1 MNYKHVK
8 QHDMTDCAAAC
19 LAMICLH
26 YKKETTITRLRD
38 MMGTDLKGTNLIGLS
53 KCAEKLGFE
62 NASVRVDEEGFKS
75 KFTLPCI
82 ANVITKEGLS
92 HFVVIYK
99 IGKNKVIVGDP
110 GKEKT
115 ERQSIDEFL
124 KRFTGA
130 LLILKPTTE
139 FRTGKIE
146 GESTYR
152 RFIKLLVPQKKLF
165 IFAIL
170 ASWMMT
176 VLGIVSSLFNKI
188 IMDEVLPYGLDKLLL
203 SSLIIFTVVGL
214 TQILIEFLRSWI
226 MLYLSQRID
235 IPLMLGY
242 FKHIYSLP
250 MRFFATRKT
259 GDIITRF
266 SDAFT
271 IKDIFTNIALTLIM
285 DVSMAAITGVILFR
299 MNSKLFAII
308 ALLTLLSI
316 VLIFIFRQPYKKIN
330 QEQMQQASILNSQ
343 IIEGLEA
350 VEMIKGNAVEE
361 RELNGI
367 EREYIR
373 SLRIAFKEGWLSIIQ
388 GSISSVISTIG
399 NLFIMYFGIKQVLTG
414 NISIGSLMAFMTLSG
429 YFMEPVGNLV
439 RLQLD
444 IQEAQISMKRITE
457 ILDYDREE
465 PETDEKIERACNLKG
480 DIQIDNVSFR
490 YGNRNL
496 ALDGVSFT
504 IERGKKTAL
513 VGASGSGKST
523 TVKLLLKYYEP
534 ESGRIKIGGKDI
546 TEVSAKYLRENISLV
561 PQNIQLFSKSIYENV
576 AMVKPEATQK
586 EVAVALAMADT
597 QDFIRKQP
605 MQAYTYLEEAG
616 QGLSGGERQ
625 RLALAR
631 AFLKDSNIFILDES
645 TSNLDF
651 GTENVIFDTIYNKL
665 SDKTM
670 IIVAHRLSTIKDCDK
685 IVVMDEGKVIEQ
697 GTHDDLL
704 SQEGRYYELW
714 QLQMGNR
721 SDRSDESSSKHAKSD
736 ITERVQ
742 QSDSEPTLDD
752 DTITYT

>member
-1 MNYKHVK
+1 MKYKHVK

-19 LAMICLH
+19 LAMICLY

-62 NASVRVDEEGFKS
+62 NASVRVDKEGFQS

-92 HFVVIYK
+92 HFVVVYK
-99 IGKNKVIVGDP
+99 IGKDKVIVGDP
-110 GKEKT
+110 GKEST
-115 ERQSIDEFL
+115 ERQNIDDFL

-130 LLILKPTTE
+130 LLILRPTDE
-139 FRTGKIE
+139 FKTGKIE
-146 GESTYR
+146 GEGTYR
-152 RFIKLLVPQKKLF
+152 RFVKLLLPQKKLF

-170 ASWMMT
+170 ASLMMT

-188 IMDEVLPYGLDKLLL
+188 IMDEVLPYGLEKLLL
-203 SSLIIFTVVGL
+203 STLIIFTIVGF

-299 MNSKLFAII
+299 MNGKLFAII

-316 VLIFIFRQPYKKIN
+316 VLVFIFRQPYKKIN

-361 RELNGI
+361 RELYGI

-414 NISIGSLMAFMTLSG
+414 NISIGALMAFMTLSG

-439 RLQLD
+439 GLQLD

-457 ILDYDREE
+457 ILDYDKEE
-465 PETDEKIERACNLKG
+465 PETDEETERECNLKG
-480 DIQIDNVSFR
+480 DIKLDNISFR

-496 ALDGVSFT
+496 ALENVSFT
-504 IERGKKTAL
+504 IEKGKKTAL

-523 TVKLLLKYYEP
+523 IVKLLLKYYEA
-534 ESGRIKIGGKDI
+534 ESGRIRIGGKDI
-546 TEVSAKYLRENISLV
+546 AEVSAKYLRENISLV

-586 EVAVALAMADT
+586 EVAKALAMADA

-631 AFLKDSNIFILDES
+631 AFLKDADLFILDES

-670 IIVAHRLSTIKDCDK
+670 IIVAHRLSTIKNCDRI
-685 IVVMDEGKVIEQ
+685 IVLEDGKVIEQ
-697 GTHDDLL
+697 GTHNELI
-704 SQEGRYYELW
+704 STQGRYYELW
-714 QLQMGNR
+714 QLQQGIKTADDAEYTGKHSMKEEAEQT
-721 SDRSDESSSKHAKSD
+721 ESEIKPDD
-736 ITERVQ
+736 I
-742 QSDSEPTLDD
+742 
-752 DTITYT
+752 ITYT

>member
-99 IGKNKVIVGDP
+99 IGKNKVIVSDP
-110 GKEKT
+110 GKDNT

-170 ASWMMT
+170 ASLMMT

-203 SSLIIFTVVGL
+203 SSLIIFTVVAF
-214 TQILIEFLRSWI
+214 TQTFIEFLRSWI

-285 DVSMAAITGVILFR
+285 DVSMAVITGIILFR
-299 MNSKLFAII
+299 MNGRLFAII
-308 ALLTLLSI
+308 AFLTLLSI
-316 VLIFIFRQPYKKIN
+316 VLVFIFRQPYKKIN
-330 QEQMQQASILNSQ
+330 QEQMQQASVLNSQ

-350 VEMIKGNAVEE
+350 VETIKGNATED
-361 RELNGI
+361 RELAGI

-373 SLRIAFKEGWLSIIQ
+373 SLRIAFKEGWLSNIQ
-388 GSISSVISTIG
+388 GAVSDVIGTVG
-399 NLFIMYFGIKQVLTG
+399 NLFLMYFGIKQVLKG
-414 NISIGSLMAFMTLSG
+414 ELSIGSLMAFMTLSG

-439 RLQLD
+439 GLQLD

-465 PETDEKIERACNLKG
+465 PEERDDVNRGCDLKA

-496 ALDGVSFT
+496 ALYDVSFT
-504 IERGKKTAL
+504 IEKGKKTAL

-523 TVKLLLKYYEP
+523 IVKLLLKYYEP
-534 ESGRIKIGGKDI
+534 EHGRIRIGGKDI

-576 AMVKPEATQK
+576 AMVKPDATQS
-586 EVAVALAMADT
+586 EVARALAMADA

-631 AFLKDSNIFILDES
+631 AFLKDSDLFILDES

-651 GTENVIFDTIYNKL
+651 GTEDVIFDTIYNKL
-665 SDKTM
+665 PDRTM
-670 IIVAHRLSTIKDCDK
+670 LIVAHRLSTIRNCDK
-685 IVVMDEGKVIEQ
+685 IIVLDDGKVIEQ
-697 GTHDDLL
+697 GTHEELL
-704 SQEGRYYELW
+704 SMQGRYYSLW
-714 QLQMGNR
+714 KLQQGNILTANSR
-721 SDRSDESSSKHAKSD
+721 VHMQEQSEGFDAYINESG
-736 ITERVQ
+736 
-742 QSDSEPTLDD
+742 

>member
-1 MNYKHVK
+1 MKYKHVK

-26 YKKETTITRLRD
+26 YKKETTIIRLRD

-62 NASVRVDEEGFKS
+62 NASVRVDSDGFRS
-75 KFTLPCI
+75 KYTLPCI

-110 GKEKT
+110 GKEDT
-115 ERQSIDEFL
+115 ERQNIDDFL

-130 LLILKPTTE
+130 LLILRPTDE
-139 FRTGKIE
+139 FKTGKIE
-146 GESTYR
+146 GEETYR
-152 RFIKLLVPQKKLF
+152 RFVKLLLPQKKLF

-170 ASWMMT
+170 ASLMMT

-188 IMDEVLPYGLDKLLL
+188 IMDEVLPYGLEKLLL
-203 SSLIIFTVVGL
+203 STLIIFTVVGF

-316 VLIFIFRQPYKKIN
+316 VLVFIFRQPYKKIN

-343 IIEGLEA
+343 IIEGLET

-361 RELNGI
+361 RELDGI

-399 NLFIMYFGIKQVLTG
+399 NLFIMYFGIRQILTG

-439 RLQLD
+439 GLQLD
-444 IQEAQISMKRITE
+444 IQEAQISMNRITE
-457 ILDYDREE
+457 ILDYEREE
-465 PETDEKIERACNLKG
+465 PEEDEEIEREWNLKG

-496 ALDGVSFT
+496 ALENVGFT
-504 IERGKKTAL
+504 IEKGKKTAL

-523 TVKLLLKYYEP
+523 IVKLLLKYYEP

-576 AMVKPEATQK
+576 AMVKPDATQK
-586 EVAVALAMADT
+586 EIAMALVIADA

-605 MQAYTYLEEAG
+605 MQTYTYLEEAG

-631 AFLKDSNIFILDES
+631 AFLKDSDLFILDES

-665 SDKTM
+665 GDKTM
-670 IIVAHRLSTIKDCDK
+670 LIVAHRLSTIKDCDK

-697 GTHDDLL
+697 GTHEELL

-721 SDRSDESSSKHAKSD
+721 AVKADENNGKDTKFDIAEETQQTDSD
-736 ITERVQ
+736 IM
-742 QSDSEPTLDD
+742 SDD

>member
-1 MNYKHVK
+1 
-8 QHDMTDCAAAC
+8 MTDCAAAC

-62 NASVRVDEEGFKS
+62 NASVRVDADGFRS
-75 KFTLPCI
+75 KYTLPCI

-92 HFVVIYK
+92 HFVVVYK
-99 IGKNKVIVGDP
+99 IGKNNIIVGDP
-110 GKEKT
+110 GKDNT
-115 ERQSIDEFL
+115 ERQSIDVFL

-130 LLILKPTTE
+130 LLILRPTDE
-139 FRTGKIE
+139 FKTGKIE
-146 GESTYR
+146 GEGTYR
-152 RFIKLLVPQKKLF
+152 RFVKLLLPQKKLF

-170 ASWMMT
+170 ASLMMT

-188 IMDEVLPYGLDKLLL
+188 IMDEVLPYGLEKLLL
-203 SSLIIFTVVGL
+203 STLIIFTVVGF
-214 TQILIEFLRSWI
+214 TQILIEFLRSFI

-316 VLIFIFRQPYKKIN
+316 VLVFIFRQPYKKIN
-330 QEQMQQASILNSQ
+330 QEQMQQASVLNSQ

-361 RELNGI
+361 RELYGI

-373 SLRIAFKEGWLSIIQ
+373 SLRIAFKEGWFSIIQ
-388 GSISSVISTIG
+388 GSISSVISTVG

-439 RLQLD
+439 GLQLD

-457 ILDYDREE
+457 ILDYDKEE
-465 PETDEKIERACNLKG
+465 PEDNEEIERACNLKG

-496 ALDGVSFT
+496 ALENVSFC

-523 TVKLLLKYYEP
+523 IVKLLLKYYEP

-576 AMVKPEATQK
+576 VIVKPEASQK
-586 EVAVALAMADT
+586 EVAKALAMADA

-605 MQAYTYLEEAG
+605 MQVHTYLEEAG

-631 AFLKDSNIFILDES
+631 AFLKDSDLFILDES

-670 IIVAHRLSTIKDCDK
+670 LIVAHRLSTIKDCDK

-697 GTHDDLL
+697 GAHDELL
-704 SQEGRYYELW
+704 AKECKYYELW
-714 QLQMGNR
+714 QLQLGNR
-721 SDRSDESSSKHAKSD
+721 TDKSDEYSGKHARSD
-736 ITERVQ
+736 ITEGAQ
-742 QSDSEPTLDD
+742 QSESESSLDD
-752 DTITYT
+752 DTITYI

>member
-110 GKEKT
+110 GKDNT

-139 FRTGKIE
+139 FRAGKIE

-170 ASWMMT
+170 ASLMMT

-203 SSLIIFTVVGL
+203 SSLIIFTVVAF
-214 TQILIEFLRSWI
+214 TQTFIEFLRSWI

-271 IKDIFTNIALTLIM
+271 IKDIFTSIALTLIM
-285 DVSMAAITGVILFR
+285 DVSMAVITGIILFR
-299 MNSKLFAII
+299 MNGRLFAII

-316 VLIFIFRQPYKKIN
+316 VLVFIFRQPYKKIN
-330 QEQMQQASILNSQ
+330 QEQMQQASVLNSQ

-350 VEMIKGNAVEE
+350 VETIKGNATED
-361 RELNGI
+361 RELAGI

-373 SLRIAFKEGWLSIIQ
+373 SLRIAFKEGWLSNIQ
-388 GSISSVISTIG
+388 GAVSDVIGTVG
-399 NLFIMYFGIKQVLTG
+399 NLFLMYFGIKQVLKG
-414 NISIGSLMAFMTLSG
+414 ELSIGSLMAFMTLSG

-439 RLQLD
+439 GLQLD

-465 PETDEKIERACNLKG
+465 SEERDDVNRGCDLKA

-496 ALDGVSFT
+496 ALYDVSFT
-504 IERGKKTAL
+504 IEKGKKTAL

-523 TVKLLLKYYEP
+523 IVKLLLKYYEP
-534 ESGRIKIGGKDI
+534 EHGRIRIGGKDI

-576 AMVKPEATQK
+576 AMVKPDATQS
-586 EVAVALAMADT
+586 EVARALAMADA

-605 MQAYTYLEEAG
+605 MQAHTYLEEAG

-631 AFLKDSNIFILDES
+631 AFLKDSDLFILDES

-665 SDKTM
+665 PDRTM
-670 IIVAHRLSTIKDCDK
+670 LIVAHRLSTIKNCDK
-685 IVVMDEGKVIEQ
+685 IIVLDDGKVIEQ
-697 GTHDDLL
+697 GTHEELL
-704 SQEGRYYELW
+704 SREGRYYELW
-714 QLQMGNR
+714 QLQMGTR
-721 SDRSDESSSKHAKSD
+721 TARADENASNHVKSD
-736 ITERVQ
+736 VTKEVGQTEANIKN
-742 QSDSEPTLDD
+742 DD
-752 DTITYT
+752 ETVTYT

>member
-1 MNYKHVK
+1 MKYKHVK
-8 QHDMTDCAAAC
+8 QHDATDCAAAC

-38 MMGTDLKGTNLIGLS
+38 LMGTDLKGTNLIGIS
-53 KCAEKLGFE
+53 KCADKLGFE
-62 NASVRVDEEGFKS
+62 NASVRVDKDGFRS

-99 IGKNKVIVGDP
+99 IGKDKVIVGDP
-110 GKEKT
+110 GKDKT
-115 ERQSIDEFL
+115 EKQDIDEFL

-130 LLILKPTTE
+130 LIILRPTTE
-139 FRTGKIE
+139 FETGKIQ

-152 RFIKLLVPQKKLF
+152 RFVKLLAPQKKLF
-165 IFAIL
+165 IFAIM
-170 ASWMMT
+170 ASLMMT

-188 IMDEVLPYGLDKLLL
+188 IMDEVLPYGLEKLLL
-203 SSLIIFTVVGL
+203 SSLIIFSVVGF

-299 MNSKLFAII
+299 MNSRLFAII

-316 VLIFIFRQPYKKIN
+316 VLVFIFRQPYKKIN

-350 VEMIKGNAVEE
+350 VEMIKGNAVEK
-361 RELNGI
+361 RELDGI
-367 EREYIR
+367 EKEYIK
-373 SLRIAFKEGWLSIIQ
+373 SLRIAFKEGWLSNIQ
-388 GSISSVISTIG
+388 GAISSVISTVG
-399 NLFIMYFGIKQVLTG
+399 NLFIMYFGIRQVLKG

-439 RLQLD
+439 GLQLD

-457 ILDYDREE
+457 ILDYDKEE
-465 PETDEKIERACNLKG
+465 PDEEGDLVRDCNLKG

-496 ALDGVSFT
+496 ALEGVNFT
-504 IERGKKTAL
+504 IEHGKKTAL

-523 TVKLLLKYYEP
+523 IVKLLLKYYEA
-534 ESGRIKIGGKDI
+534 EQGRIKIGGKDI
-546 TEVSAKYLRENISLV
+546 CEVSAGYLRENISLV

-576 AMVKPEATQK
+576 AMVKPYASK
-586 EVAVALAMADT
+586 SEVARALAMADA
-597 QDFIRKQP
+597 QDFVRKQP
-605 MQAYTYLEEAG
+605 MQAFTYLEEAG

-631 AFLKDSNIFILDES
+631 AFLKDSDLFILDES

-665 SDKTM
+665 PDRTM
-670 IIVAHRLSTIKDCDK
+670 LIVAHRLSTIKNCDK
-685 IVVMDEGKVIEQ
+685 IVVLDEGRVIEE
-697 GTHDDLL
+697 GTHDALIEM
-704 SQEGRYYELW
+704 QGQYFELW
-714 QLQMGNR
+714 QMQQGNIHKKGEDYER
-721 SDRSDESSSKHAKSD
+721 ENSKNDPSAEATDDSSDTDEDNS
-736 ITERVQ
+736 I
-742 QSDSEPTLDD
+742 
-752 DTITYT
+752 ITYT

>member
-1 MNYKHVK
+1 MKYKHVK
-8 QHDMTDCAAAC
+8 QHDATDCAAAC
-19 LAMICLH
+19 LAMICL
-26 YKKETTITRLRD
+26 YYRKETTITRLRD

-62 NASVRVDEEGFKS
+62 NASVRVDEEGFRS
-75 KFTLPCI
+75 KYTLPCI
-82 ANVITKEGLS
+82 ANIVTKEGMS
-92 HFVVIYK
+92 HFVVVYK
-99 IGKNKVIVGDP
+99 IGKNKIIVGDP
-110 GKEKT
+110 GKENT
-115 ERQSIDEFL
+115 ERQDIKEFL

-130 LLILKPTTE
+130 LLILRPTTE
-139 FRTGKIE
+139 FQTGKID
-146 GESTYR
+146 GETTFR
-152 RFIKLLVPQKKLF
+152 RFVKLLIPQKKLF
-165 IFAIL
+165 IFAII
-170 ASWMMT
+170 ASLMMT

-188 IMDEVLPYGLDKLLL
+188 IMDEVLPYGLEKLLL
-203 SSLIIFTVVGL
+203 STLIIFMVVGF
-214 TQILIEFLRSWI
+214 TQILIEFIRSWI

-242 FKHIYSLP
+242 FRHIYSLP

-285 DVSMAAITGVILFR
+285 DVSMTVITGVILFR

-316 VLIFIFRQPYKKIN
+316 VLVFIFRQPYKKIN
-330 QEQMQQASILNSQ
+330 QEQMQQASVLNSQ

-361 RELNGI
+361 RELDGI
-367 EREYIR
+367 EREYIK
-373 SLRIAFKEGWLSIIQ
+373 SLRIAFREGSLSITQ
-388 GSISSVISTIG
+388 GAISDVISTIG
-399 NLFIMYFGIKQVLTG
+399 NLFIMYFGIKQVLNG

-439 RLQLD
+439 GLQLD

-465 PETDEKIERACNLKG
+465 PETPDEVNKGCNLKG
-480 DIQIDNVSFR
+480 DIQIENVSFR

-496 ALDGVSFT
+496 ALDDVGFT
-504 IERGKKTAL
+504 IEHGKKTAL

-523 TVKLLLKYYEP
+523 IVKLLLKYYEP
-534 ESGRIKIGGKDI
+534 EHGRIRIGGKDI
-546 TEVSAKYLRENISLV
+546 AEVSAKYLRENISLV

-576 AMVKPEATQK
+576 AMVKPNASQS
-586 EVAVALAMADT
+586 EVAKALAMADA

-605 MQAYTYLEEAG
+605 MQAFTYLEEAG

-631 AFLKDSNIFILDES
+631 AFLKDSDLFILDES

-665 SDKTM
+665 QDRTM
-670 IIVAHRLSTIKDCDK
+670 LIVAHRLSTIKDCDK
-685 IVVMDEGKVIEQ
+685 IIVLDDGKVIEE
-697 GTHDDLL
+697 GTHDELIFK
-704 SQEGRYYELW
+704 EGRYYSLW
-714 QLQMGNR
+714 QLQQGNILTANSGMDIQEQ
-721 SDRSDESSSKHAKSD
+721 SDDSNVYIDES
-736 ITERVQ
+736 V
-742 QSDSEPTLDD
+742 